1 MPSVTF
7 DKDSSSNLVKTSQDS
22 ENFIQR
28 SKDSEGDL
36 VLQKETHDIE
46 EDPISDVSDTKE
58 VSKDFVVIEGDSVDG
73 DVSSSSAVEDE
84 GGWQSQTKKSHR
96 RKKKEFVARA
106 NREKN
111 NTDRFQRKDFHKQQ
125 SDNQFRKNHHCRKS
139 VDDKKNHSKASEKV
153 LQNKDNKNSNA
164 VVDSTAV
171 NSTLGGQAEA
181 KNKTESGL
189 KAGKGLG
196 LPSHNKNRSQKEM
209 LPTPKVLSYRDAL
222 LKARS
227 KGET

>member
-7 DKDSSSNLVKTSQDS
+7 DKDSSSNLVKTSQHS

-28 SKDSEGDL
+28 SADSKGDL
-36 VLQKETHDIE
+36 VLQKETQDIE

-84 GGWQSQTKKSHR
+84 GGWQSQTKRSHR
-96 RKKKEFVARA
+96 RKKKELVARA

-111 NTDRFQRKDFHKQQ
+111 HNDRFQRKDFYKQQ
-125 SDNQFRKNHHCRKS
+125 SDNQFRKNHHRRKS
-139 VDDKKNHSKASEKV
+139 VDDKKNYSKTTEKV
-153 LQNKDNKNSNA
+153 LQDKENKNSNA
-164 VVDSTAV
+164 VVDSSAV
-171 NSTLGGQAEA
+171 NSTLGGQTEA
-181 KNKTESGL
+181 KNKNESGL
-189 KAGKGLG
+189 KARKGLE
-196 LPSHNKNRSQKEM
+196 LPSHDKNDSQKEM
-209 LPTPKVLSYRDAL
+209 LPTQKVLSYRDAL

-227 KGET
+227 KGEI